1 MIFEDDPVNRNIGP
15 DAGAVN
21 LSLRAARAEDCEAL
35 TALVNLPKF
44 RAGTLRLP
52 YHSVEWTRKWLE
64 KQGVDGLSIVA
75 ELDGRLVGYASLS
88 PHRGRRSH
96 AAGIGVGVHDDYQG
110 RGTGTALLGA
120 LTDAADNW
128 LALKRLELNVYVDN
142 EPAIR
147 LYEKFGFE
155 REGISRAFAFRAG
168 RYVDVLNMA
177 RLRA

>member
-1 MIFEDDPVNRNIGP
+1 MISEDDPANRNIRP
-15 DAGAVN
+15 HAGAVN

-35 TALVNLPKF
+35 TALINLPRF

-64 KQGVDGLSIVA
+64 NQGVDGLSIVA
-75 ELDGRLVGYASLS
+75 ELDGCLVGYASLNRY
-88 PHRGRRSH
+88 PGRRSH
-96 AAGIGVGVHDDYQG
+96 AAWVAIGVHDDYQG
-110 RGTGTALLGA
+110 RGIGTALLGA

-155 REGISRAFAFRAG
+155 QEGVSRAFAFKAG
-168 RYVDVLNMA
+168 RYVDALNMA
-177 RLRA
+177 RLRL